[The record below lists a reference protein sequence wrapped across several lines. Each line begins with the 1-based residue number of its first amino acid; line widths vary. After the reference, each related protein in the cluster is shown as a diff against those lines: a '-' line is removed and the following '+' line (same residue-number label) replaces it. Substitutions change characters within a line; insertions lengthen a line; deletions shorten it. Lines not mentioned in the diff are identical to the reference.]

1 MPVPITAHYA
11 SALALFIVGLA
22 LAVVWRRNEHAV
34 GIGHGDVKP
43 LERAIRVHA
52 NAVEYVPFAIVL
64 LAIFELNG
72 APAAYVHAFG
82 ATLVAARLLHA
93 FGLWR
98 SSGRSF
104 GRFWGTTG
112 TILVWVGLAVGN
124 GVLFHAGH

>member
-11 SALALFIVGLA
+11 SALALFIVALA
-22 LAVVWRRNEHAV
+22 LLVVRQRNKHAV
-34 GIGHGDVKP
+34 GLGHGDVKP

-72 APAAYVHAFG
+72 APGVYVHAFG
-82 ATLVAARLLHA
+82 ATLVVARLLDA
-93 FGLWR
+93 VGLGR

-112 TILVWVGLAVGN
+112 TIVVWVGLAIGN
-124 GVLFHAGH
+124 GLLFHAKH